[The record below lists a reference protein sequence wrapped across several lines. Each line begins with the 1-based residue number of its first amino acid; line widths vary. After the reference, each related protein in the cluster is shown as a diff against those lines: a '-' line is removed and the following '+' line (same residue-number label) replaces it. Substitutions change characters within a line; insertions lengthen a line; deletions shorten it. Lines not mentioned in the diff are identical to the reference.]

1 MYGINLLDCLEFKL
15 PLAVLGQRVI
25 EAGLVDG
32 DDERI
37 LLEQR
42 GDNADDVDS
51 ICV

>member
-1 MYGINLLDCLEFKL
+1 MYCIKLLDGLGFEL
-15 PLAVLGQRVI
+15 PLTVLVQCVV

-32 DDERI
+32 DNERI

-42 GDNADDVDS
+42 GDYADDVYT

>member
-1 MYGINLLDCLEFKL
+1 MHGIQLLDGLGFEL

-42 GDNADDVDS
+42 GDCADDVDS